1 MPPSRVIAHAHD
13 APVHVCAVDPTST
26 FLASGSADGIVKVWN
41 ISAGHVT
48 HVFKGHGG
56 VVSALKFNFPRDP
69 SIASSARTFQ
79 LVTASV
85 DTRIRLFDL
94 MATSRNDQGA
104 LQPIAVLEGH
114 VSVPRGLDVTP
125 DGKWLISGGRDSV
138 VLLWDMSSSSRSS
151 DGSFSKKRKGNSAVV
166 APTLSKTVPVMESV
180 EAVGFVHADL
190 HDVTTSSAKLQ
201 FFTAGDKGVVRIW
214 DLTQGSV
221 IYTLASGSGP
231 CAADQEAQRQIIDA
245 L

>member
-1 MPPSRVIAHAHD
+1 M
-13 APVHVCAVDPTST
+13 
-26 FLASGSADGIVKVWN
+26 
-41 ISAGHVT
+41 SAGHVT
-48 HVFKGHGG
+48 HAFKGHGG

-69 SIASSARTFQ
+69 SITSSVRTFQ

-125 DGKWLISGGRDSV
+125 DGRWLISGGRDSV
-138 VLLWDMSSSSRSS
+138 VLLWDMSTSSRLT
-151 DGSFSKKRKGNSAVV
+151 DGSISKKRKANSAIV
-166 APTLSKTVPVMESV
+166 APTLSKTIPVMESV
-180 EAVGFVHADL
+180 EAVGFVHPELNDFT
-190 HDVTTSSAKLQ
+190 VKSPRLQ

-214 DLTQGSV
+214 DLMQGSV
-221 IYTLASGSGP
+221 LYSLTTEFGSN
-231 CAADQEAQRQIIDA
+231 AVDQEAQRQIIDA